1 MESYNM
7 QPFMTAFLFKLSKI
21 DRLAGHSLGIIVSK
35 KVGQKYCTLV
45 GRKKRKSYQDLFL
58 SCFYYLSIKFI
69 FYFSVVEEC
78 SLSFV

>member
-1 MESYNM
+1 M

-21 DRLAGHSLGIIVSK
+21 DRLVGHSLGIVLSE

-58 SCFYYLSIKFI
+58 SCFYYLSIRFI
-69 FYFSVVEEC
+69 FYFSTVGEYG
-78 SLSFV
+78 LSFA